1 MDKADCRIVVREMRE
16 EDVEG
21 VLLVENR
28 SFTIPW
34 SGRMFLDELNNPLVL
49 YFVATYDA
57 TVVGYAGI
65 WIIADEGHITNI
77 AVDPSWRRQQ
87 IATALIQK
95 ITNIAAGN
103 KLRGLTLEVRAGNT
117 PAISLYKGFGFRV
130 EGRRKAYYRD
140 TQEDAL
146 VMWCYLEN
154 LQSRG

>member
-1 MDKADCRIVVREMRE
+1 MDKAECRIVVREMRE

-34 SGRMFLDELNNPLVL
+34 SRRMFLDELNNPLVL

-87 IATALIQK
+87 IATELIQK
-95 ITNIAAGN
+95 ITNIADGN